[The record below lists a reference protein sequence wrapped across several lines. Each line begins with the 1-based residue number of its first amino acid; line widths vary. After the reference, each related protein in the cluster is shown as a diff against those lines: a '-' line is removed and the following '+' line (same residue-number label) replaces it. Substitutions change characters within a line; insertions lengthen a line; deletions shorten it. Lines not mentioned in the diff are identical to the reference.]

1 MTNGRRALVAAV
13 ATGVLG
19 VGGLAT
25 MSTVASAGGPP
36 VPASCQVT
44 TYAYEL
50 THLDG
55 SVEYTT
61 RIRGTGD
68 ASPVQPGDQITVM
81 FDVPSTCPE
90 GVELSIASYR
100 TAEVGFAP
108 AEEQILWESA
118 TGVFQPG
125 PHTMTVHAFG
135 APAGDP
141 ADCAVSHHSD
151 TGHGANTSGPYD
163 STCNGSASLQ
173 RQRQRRTPTVG
184 PAPGASATP
193 TTRTLRVRC
202 PTATTRTPAT
212 SATAT
217 TASDARTRPTRVA
230 RTPRSTSST
239 ARSSRP
245 SARTIMYGDRKI
257 DWTNI

>member
-81 FDVPSTCPE
+81 FDVRGSLPRGRRAVDRLVPYGRGRVRPPPRSRSCGRAPP
-90 GVELSIASYR
+90 AS
-100 TAEVGFAP
+100 
-108 AEEQILWESA
+108 S
-118 TGVFQPG
+118 
-125 PHTMTVHAFG
+125 
-135 APAGDP
+135 
-141 ADCAVSHHSD
+141 S
-151 TGHGANTSGPYD
+151 
-163 STCNGSASLQ
+163 
-173 RQRQRRTPTVG
+173 
-184 PAPGASATP
+184 PAPTP
-193 TTRTLRVRC
+193 
-202 PTATTRTPAT
+202 
-212 SATAT
+212 
-217 TASDARTRPTRVA
+217 
-230 RTPRSTSST
+230 
-239 ARSSRP
+239 
-245 SARTIMYGDRKI
+245 
-257 DWTNI
+257 